1 MMDQDKTVLDK
12 QLRVEEML
20 EAVRSMRSGKT
31 PGPNGIPI
39 EIHKLFPVKL
49 LPPLLEM
56 FEEAYESGILPPSLR
71 SALITL
77 VPKPGKPPTERG
89 SYRPLSLM

>member
-12 QLRVEEML
+12 QLSVEEML

-39 EIHKLFPVKL
+39 EIHKLFPDKL
-49 LPPLLEM
+49 LPL
-56 FEEAYESGILPPSLR
+56 Y
-71 SALITL
+71 
-77 VPKPGKPPTERG
+77 
-89 SYRPLSLM
+89 